1 MTVSNAAATLQQ
13 TQNTQRTDA
22 AKARQAHA
30 ELSQA
35 RDKERSAA
43 ARSDRAIQSRQAV
56 EVVQERQSQ
65 YHSDS
70 KIGATLDVKV

>member
-1 MTVSNAAATLQQ
+1 MTVSNAAATLQR

-22 AKARQAHA
+22 AKARQARS

-43 ARSDRAIQSRQAV
+43 ARSDHAIQSRQAV

>member
-22 AKARQAHA
+22 AKARQARL
-30 ELSQA
+30 ELAQA
-35 RDKERSAA
+35 RDKELSSA

-56 EVVQERQSQ
+56 EVVQERRSQ

>member
-1 MTVSNAAATLQQ
+1 MTVSTSATLHQAQ
-13 TQNTQRTDA
+13 STQRNDA
-22 AKARQAHA
+22 AKARQARA

-35 RDKERSAA
+35 RSKERSSA
-43 ARSDRAIQSRQAV
+43 ARSDRAFQSRQAV

>member
-1 MTVSNAAATLQQ
+1 MTVTNAAAHNQ
-13 TQNTQRTDA
+13 TQNTQRSDA
-22 AKARQAHA
+22 AKERQTRA

-35 RDKERSAA
+35 RNKERSAA
-43 ARSDRAIQSRQAV
+43 ARSDRALQTRQAV
-56 EVVQERQSQ
+56 EIVQERQSQ